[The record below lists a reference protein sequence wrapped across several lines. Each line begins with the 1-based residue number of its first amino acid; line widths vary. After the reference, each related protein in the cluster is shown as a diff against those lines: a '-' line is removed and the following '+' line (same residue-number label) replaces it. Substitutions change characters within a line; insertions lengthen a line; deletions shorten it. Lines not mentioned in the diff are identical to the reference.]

1 MDMTKVTAAWTA
13 VETWCK
19 AHPLYVQYGVIF
31 AAGFLVA
38 KCVF

>member
-1 MDMTKVTAAWTA
+1 VNTEKISAYFNAAEA
-13 VETWCK
+13 WCK

-31 AAGFLVA
+31 LAGFLVA